1 MIADILE
8 DYCSGLDGTEKRIFH
23 LKLNELNTNLANK
36 STEEF
41 NVSELTKRPDLL
53 EQDLKYDSKCKT
65 FLSEEEDDEY
75 FWDDEFSFLQKTT
88 SFMPL
93 HVLSNV
99 FNSNSSSGS
108 NIMNSIE
115 ATTSND
121 IEKQKMVEKICESQ
135 IKIAKLN
142 EEKDILENHVH
153 DLKINLEQK
162 KR

>member
-1 MIADILE
+1 LIADILV
-8 DYCSGLDGTEKRIFH
+8 DYCSGLDETEKRIFH
-23 LKLNELNTNLANK
+23 FKLNELNTNLANK
-36 STEEF
+36 STQE
-41 NVSELTKRPDLL
+41 SKRPDLL
-53 EQDLKYDSKCKT
+53 VQDLKYDSKCNT
-65 FLSEEEDDEY
+65 FLSEEDDEY

-93 HVLSNV
+93 HALSNV
-99 FNSNSSSGS
+99 FNSNISSGK
-108 NIMNSIE
+108 IINSIE
-115 ATTSND
+115 ETTSND

-142 EEKDILENHVH
+142 DEKDILENHIH